1 MAKFGKRQRVRI
13 NRTDPWARFRVG
25 ALLLVIILIVGS
37 IGYIALGLDPLDA
50 AYQTVVTV
58 STVGYRETGVVDAQY
73 QVFTIVLI
81 LFGTGTALYTL
92 GVLLETLFEGQL
104 DDQFRRQRMQR
115 KIGEFT
121 GHVIVC
127 GYGQVGRS
135 IVSEMVRAGRS
146 VVVVDRSD
154 LDLEDF
160 PEGVPVVFGEATDDA
175 TLASAGLSRAQTL
188 VVALDSDADNLFV
201 ALTARSENPDLFI
214 ISRANSAGVV
224 EKLERV
230 GVDRVV
236 NPHEIGGS
244 RMAAMVLQP
253 DVTDYLDVVMH
264 DRELEVRMAEIEM
277 GPGSNF
283 AGKTVREL
291 VTPSLAGTTVIAVR
305 REGTFLTSP
314 SPDLVIE
321 AADVLIV
328 LGTYEHIREMAAD
341 ASASLG

>member
-1 MAKFGKRQRVRI
+1 MRI
-13 NRTDPWARFRVG
+13 NRRDPWARFRVG
-25 ALLLVIILIVGS
+25 VLLLVIILIVGS
-37 IGYIALGLDPLDA
+37 IGYMALGLDPLDA

-58 STVGYRETGVVDAQY
+58 STVGYREIGVVDAQY
-73 QVFTIVLI
+73 QAFTIVLI

-92 GVLLETLFEGQL
+92 GILLETLFEGQL

-115 KIGEFT
+115 RIDEFT

-135 IVSEMVRAGRS
+135 IVSEMIRAGRN

-160 PEGVPVVFGEATDDA
+160 PEGVPVVFGEATEDA
-175 TLASAGLSRAQTL
+175 TLASAGLSRARTL

-201 ALTARSENPDLFI
+201 VLTARSENPDLFI

-224 EKLERV
+224 EKLVRV

-264 DRELEVRMAEIEM
+264 DRELEVRMAEIETA
-277 GPGSNF
+277 PGSPF
-283 AGKTVREL
+283 VGKTVREL

-314 SPDLVIE
+314 SPHLVIE
-321 AADVLIV
+321 AADILIV
-328 LGTYEHIREMAAD
+328 LGTYDHIKEMAAN
-341 ASASLG
+341 A

>member
-13 NRTDPWARFRVG
+13 NRRDPWARFRVG
-25 ALLLVIILIVGS
+25 IVLLVNILIVGS
-37 IGYIALGLDPLDA
+37 IGYTILGLGPLDA
-50 AYQTVVTV
+50 VYQTVVTV
-58 STVGYRETGVVDAQY
+58 STVGYREIGEVNAQY
-73 QVFTIVLI
+73 KTFTIVLI

-92 GVLLETLFEGQL
+92 GILLETLFEGQL

-115 KIGEFT
+115 RIDEFT

-135 IVSEMVRAGRS
+135 IVNEMIRAGRD

-154 LDLEDF
+154 RDLEDF
-160 PEGVPVVFGEATDDA
+160 PEGVLVVFGEATEDV

-188 VVALDSDADNLFV
+188 VVGLDSDADNLFV

-264 DRELEVRMAEIEM
+264 DRELEVRMLEIEV
-277 GPGSNF
+277 GPGSSF
-283 AGKTVREL
+283 IGKTVREL

-305 REGTFLTSP
+305 RDGTFLTSP

-321 AADVLIV
+321 TADVLIV
-328 LGTYEHIREMAAD
+328 LGTYDHITEMAA
-341 ASASLG
+341 ASARLG